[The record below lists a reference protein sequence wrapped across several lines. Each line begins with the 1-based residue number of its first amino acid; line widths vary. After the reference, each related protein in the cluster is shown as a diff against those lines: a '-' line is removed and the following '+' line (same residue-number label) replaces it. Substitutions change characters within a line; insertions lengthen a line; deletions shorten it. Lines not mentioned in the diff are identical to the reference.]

1 VSWGTTGEMMVEES
15 AAQQIQVTKPAEQTP
30 IKEQKPKRKKK
41 SAKKVAVVFAKS
53 KRKSSVA
60 RASAKAGSGII
71 RINKMLV
78 DTFEPREI
86 REFILRPVKLS
97 SITRELAKRID
108 INVNVYGGGFSSQ
121 AQAISSAIAKVI
133 AASSD
138 SDTVRKEYMRFDR
151 QLLIDDIRRVES
163 KKFLGPK
170 ARARFQT
177 SYR

>member
-1 VSWGTTGEMMVEES
+1 MAEAT
-15 AAQQIQVTKPAEQTP
+15 AQQIQETRQIEQKPVQ
-30 IKEQKPKRKKK
+30 EQKPKRKRKV
-41 SAKKVAVVFAKS
+41 AKKVAVVFAKS

-60 RASAKAGSGII
+60 RASAMPGNGII
-71 RINKMLV
+71 RINRMLV
-78 DTFEPREI
+78 ETFEPREI

-97 SITRELAKRID
+97 SITRELARRID

-138 SDTVRKEYMRFDR
+138 SDTVRKEYMRYDR